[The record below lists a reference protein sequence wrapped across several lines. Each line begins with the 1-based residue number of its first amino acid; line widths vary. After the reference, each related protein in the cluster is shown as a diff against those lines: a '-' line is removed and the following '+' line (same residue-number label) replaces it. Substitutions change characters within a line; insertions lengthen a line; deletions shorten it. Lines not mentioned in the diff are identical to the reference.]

1 MYVHMYARV
10 YTGFATPHF
19 TLGYNCYY
27 EFSFHQPD
35 CKLINNKKKNANVS
49 NSRLFLIFNC
59 FVFIFIFI
67 FYKVIILAKAIGL
80 CLCIC

>member
-1 MYVHMYARV
+1 MYARV

-35 CKLINNKKKNANVS
+35 CKLINNKKKMQM
-49 NSRLFLIFNC
+49 SRIHAYF
-59 FVFIFIFI
+59 
-67 FYKVIILAKAIGL
+67 
-80 CLCIC
+80 